1 MKHFKIKVH
10 FLTAL
15 LLTERISQIWRS
27 REDQVPQKVTFD
39 GPQLL
44 IFVFLEQLSSIDVT
58 RRAAIFTINMPS
70 VK

>member
-15 LLTERISQIWRS
+15 LLTERISQIWSS
-27 REDQVPQKVTFD
+27 REDQPPQKVTFG

-44 IFVFLEQLSSIDVT
+44 VFVFLEQHSSIDVT
-58 RRAAIFTINMPS
+58 CRNAIFTINMSS

>member
-27 REDQVPQKVTFD
+27 RGDQPPQKVTFD

-44 IFVFLEQLSSIDVT
+44 VFLEQHSSIDVT
-58 RRAAIFTINMPS
+58 CRTAIFTLNTSS